1 MFKRYLKTIICPI
14 LVLGVLLGSG
24 CSQLKEV
31 EQLAIV
37 GALAF
42 DKVTE
47 NGQDKY
53 QASAL
58 IYKPLEIGG
67 GKEGG
72 SKSSSPYML
81 TSAMG
86 TSLVDAQKK
95 LTTYSSRSMLYS
107 HTQLIIVGE
116 KLIREE
122 GIVKL
127 LDLTIRSRDIRL
139 QNYILVAKGE
149 AVDIL
154 AVHPWQEP
162 TLSQEIVRDIERLK
176 FEATSYVSDLKEFI
190 QYSLS
195 PGRDPLLGKIQI
207 QPVPE
212 KLLAGKEKGTET
224 INLTGAAAISG
235 NKLAGWL
242 NEEEVK
248 GFLLVVNK
256 MEGGTISVQLSD
268 KQQESFSCQI
278 IKAKTKILPQIQDE
292 KLSVSLEV
300 KVDVKLVDIE
310 GEATISN
317 QDETEKLNELVSDEI
332 KRIIE
337 SSIHKSQ
344 ELKSDIFGFGQT
356 VHRKHPNEWKEI
368 EKDWGDLYPD
378 LPSSVYVE
386 AKIREP
392 GLITSPVEVK

>member
-1 MFKRYLKTIICPI
+1 MFKSFIKTIISSL

-37 GALAF
+37 GALTF

-47 NGQDKY
+47 KGQDKY

-58 IYKPLEIGG
+58 IYKPLEMGG

-72 SKSSSPYML
+72 SKSDSPYLL

-95 LTTYSSRSMLYS
+95 LTIYSSRYMLYS

-116 KLIREE
+116 RLIRED
-122 GIVKL
+122 GIDKL
-127 LDLTIRSRDIRL
+127 LDFIIRSRDIRAH
-139 QNYILVAKGE
+139 NYILVAKGE

-162 TLSQEIVRDIERLK
+162 TLAQEIIRAIERLK
-176 FEATSYVSDLKEFI
+176 FESTSYVPDLKEFV

-195 PGRDPLLGKIQI
+195 PGIDPLLGKIQI
-207 QPVPE
+207 HTVPE
-212 KLLAGKEKGTET
+212 KLLAGKENGTET
-224 INLTGAAAISG
+224 LNLTGAAAISG

-248 GFLLVVNK
+248 GFLIVGNRI
-256 MEGGTISVQLSD
+256 EGGTIIVSLPG
-268 KQQESFSCQI
+268 KQQESLSCEI
-278 IKAKTKILPQIQDE
+278 IKAKTEILAQIQDE
-292 KLSVSLEV
+292 ELSVSLEV
-300 KVDVKLVDIE
+300 KVDVRVVDIE

-317 QDETEKLNELVSDEI
+317 QVETEKLNELVTDDI

-337 SSIHKSQ
+337 GSILKSQ
-344 ELKSDIFGFGQT
+344 ELKSDIFGFGKT
-356 VHRKHPNEWKEI
+356 VHRKYPDEWKEI

-378 LPSSVYVE
+378 LPFSVNVE
-386 AKIREP
+386 AEIRVP
-392 GLITSPVEVK
+392 GMLTSPVEVK